1 MTEVIRDRFDGAATT
16 VPLDQLDD
24 EHLRWWASLGSVEA
38 AELLAGRPRPATG
51 WANSAARRMGPGRGQ
66 A

>member
-1 MTEVIRDRFDGAATT
+1 MTEVIRDRFDGAAAT

-24 EHLRWWASLGSVEA
+24 EHLRWWASLGVVEA
-38 AELLAGRPRPATG
+38 VELLAGRPRPATG
-51 WANSAARRMGPGRGQ
+51 WANRAARRMGPGRGQ